1 MLSEEER
8 RDLIAYRIE
17 KAWRVFGEAKDNAK
31 LGHWNLTG
39 NRLYYAVFHICQ
51 ALLLSVKETPR
62 RHAGMIHKIGQDF
75 ITTGK
80 IDPSYGRL
88 ISRLYELRQ
97 SGDYDDKFD
106 ATEEEVMPYF
116 EKVEHLLTDMQKL
129 SLDLSMQEGP
139 VENV

>member
-8 RDLIAYRIE
+8 KALIHYRIE
-17 KAWRVFGEAKDNAK
+17 KAYKVLQEARDNAQ

-39 NRLYYAVFHICQ
+39 NRLYYSVFHMCQ
-51 ALLLSVKETPR
+51 ALLLSEGDVTR
-62 RHAGMIHKIGQDF
+62 RHAGMIHKIGLDF

-80 IDPSYGRL
+80 LDSKYGRL

-106 ATEEEVMPYF
+106 ATKEEIEPYFKRVEEVLKVL
-116 EKVEHLLTDMQKL
+116 EKLT
-129 SLDLSMQEGP
+129 LDNM
-139 VENV
+139 

>member
-1 MLSEEER
+1 MLSDEER
-8 RDLIAYRIE
+8 RDLVAYRIE
-17 KAWRVFGEAKDNAK
+17 KAWQVFGEARDNAK

-51 ALLLSVKETPR
+51 ALLLSEKETPR

-80 IDPSYGRL
+80 IDRSYGRL

-97 SGDYDDKFD
+97 SGDYDDKYD
-106 ATEEEVMPYF
+106 ATEEEIMPYF
-116 EKVEHLLTDMQKL
+116 EKVECLLKD
-129 SLDLSMQEGP
+129 
-139 VENV
+139 